1 MDAARVEQA
10 KGMLRRWA
18 AGHAPGAG
26 VAGMTDAEMEQEI
39 ELVNELAADKEL
51 LTALT
56 AEVVAELATMN

>member
-1 MDAARVEQA
+1 
-10 KGMLRRWA
+10 
-18 AGHAPGAG
+18 
-26 VAGMTDAEMEQEI
+26 MTDAEMEQEI